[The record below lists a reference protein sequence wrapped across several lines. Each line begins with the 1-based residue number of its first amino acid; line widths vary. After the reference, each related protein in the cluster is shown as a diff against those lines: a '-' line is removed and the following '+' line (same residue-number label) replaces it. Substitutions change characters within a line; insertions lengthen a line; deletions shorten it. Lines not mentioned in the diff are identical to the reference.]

1 MLAGLSPLG
10 VVPAALFVAGVFV
23 GADTMS
29 RTIGVSNYLADLVV
43 AMSLLCVIVGGL
55 FVRYEVRLV
64 RRGAQA

>member
-1 MLAGLSPLG
+1 
-10 VVPAALFVAGVFV
+10 
-23 GADTMS
+23 MS

-55 FVRYEVRLV
+55 FVRYELRLV